1 MVAVCSRHVPLR
13 SAFPFPGRYGI
24 LCRMPAPSKARLR
37 PTLVDNPYF
46 SRAHP
51 ADSTNPREVPAIIN
65 VRESAISTLASRGVL
80 DAAQVAAADR
90 FRALFEAMGGKGA
103 SAIDYGREHV
113 DGGKVRDP
121 ITERQA
127 NAGKEL
133 ARCRAL
139 LGARLYGLVTAVCG
153 EGFALTE
160 LLASK
165 RERLTGAD
173 MLRMGL
179 DDLAELWRLATRR

>member
-1 MVAVCSRHVPLR
+1 MV
-13 SAFPFPGRYGI
+13 
-24 LCRMPAPSKARLR
+24 
-37 PTLVDNPYF
+37 
-46 SRAHP
+46 
-51 ADSTNPREVPAIIN
+51 N
-65 VRESAISTLASRGVL
+65 VRESAITTLASRGVL

-103 SAIDYGREHV
+103 GAFDYGREHV
-113 DGGKVRDP
+113 DGGKARDP
-121 ITERQA
+121 ISERQA

-139 LGARLYGLVTAVCG
+139 LGVRIYGLVSAVCG

-165 RERLTGAD
+165 GAD

-179 DDLAELWRLATRR
+179 DDLAGLWGIATRR

>member
-1 MVAVCSRHVPLR
+1 
-13 SAFPFPGRYGI
+13 
-24 LCRMPAPSKARLR
+24 MPAPSKKLKLR
-37 PTLVDNPYF
+37 PVLVANPF
-46 SRAHP
+46 HSRAHP
-51 ADSTNPREVPAIIN
+51 ADATNPRDVVAMIN
-65 VRESAISTLASRGVL
+65 VRESAITTMAARGVL

-90 FRALFEAMGGKGA
+90 FRRLWESMGGKVA

-113 DGGKVRDP
+113 DGGKAPDP
-121 ITERQA
+121 ITEREV

-139 LGARLYGLVTAVCG
+139 LGVRLYGLVSAVAG

-160 LLASK
+160 IFEGK
-165 RERLTGAD
+165 RERLTAAD

>member
-1 MVAVCSRHVPLR
+1 
-13 SAFPFPGRYGI
+13 
-24 LCRMPAPSKARLR
+24 MPAPKLR
-37 PTLVDNPYF
+37 PTLVENPYF

-51 ADSTNPREVPAIIN
+51 ADSANPRTIPAIVNI
-65 VRESAISTLASRGVL
+65 RESAITTLASRGVL

-113 DGGKVRDP
+113 DGGKARDP
-121 ITERQA
+121 ITERQV

-139 LGARLYGLVTAVCG
+139 LGVRMYRLVSAVCG

-179 DDLAELWRLATRR
+179 DDLAGLWGIATRR